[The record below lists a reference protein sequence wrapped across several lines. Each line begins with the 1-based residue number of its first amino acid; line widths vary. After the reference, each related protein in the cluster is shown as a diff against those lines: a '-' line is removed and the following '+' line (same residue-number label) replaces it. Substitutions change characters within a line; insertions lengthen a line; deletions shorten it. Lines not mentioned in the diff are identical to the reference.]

1 MGFNIEVSFKIKT
14 GNSYTKCNNIL
25 VDLIDENDATSY
37 YFINETVGGRKIER
51 SNRIAYINFD
61 TLEKLKSFTSD
72 LKKEKAFYIDCIT
85 NDEIKTQIL
94 YASSYYLTNIIS
106 KEGRKIYLQT
116 GKQITI

>member
-14 GNSYTKCNNIL
+14 GNSYTKCNNML
-25 VDLIDENDATSY
+25 VDLIEENDATNY

-61 TLEKLKSFTSD
+61 TLEKLKSFTHD
-72 LKKEKAFYIDCIT
+72 LKKVKEFYIDCIT
-85 NDEIKTQIL
+85 NDEVKTQIL
-94 YASSYYLTNIIS
+94 YASSYYLTNVLS